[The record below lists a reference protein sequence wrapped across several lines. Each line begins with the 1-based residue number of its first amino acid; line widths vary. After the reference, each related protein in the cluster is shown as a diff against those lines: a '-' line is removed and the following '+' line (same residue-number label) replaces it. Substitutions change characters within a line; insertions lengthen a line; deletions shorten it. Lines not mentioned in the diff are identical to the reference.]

1 MSETSIKYRWTPF
14 KKVVLCIEIALAIH
28 YLA

>member
-1 MSETSIKYRWTPF
+1 MTENSIKQRWTPF
-14 KKVVLCIEIALAIH
+14 KKTVLCIEIVLAIH

>member
-1 MSETSIKYRWTPF
+1 MIETSIKQRWTLF
-14 KKVVLCIEIALAIH
+14 KKAVLCIEIVLAIH